1 MPARRRDHLPFADRR
16 DAGRRLALA
25 LADLRIDDPLVLA
38 LPRGG
43 VPVAAEVARALDA
56 PLDVMLVRKLGAPG
70 MPEYGLGAIAG
81 GAHPQTV
88 LNDDAIALLAP
99 DPAYLAAERRRQLEE
114 IERRHAAYMGTRPPL
129 ERRGRNVVLVDDGI
143 ATGAT
148 ARVALK
154 ALRLEGAATIVLAVP
169 VAPRRPL
176 AALRSLADKV
186 VCLATPITFHAVGE
200 HYRDFRQTTDDEV
213 IRLLADARAEPAA
226 RPSRRP
232 TD

>member
-1 MPARRRDHLPFADRR
+1 MPMPAARRDHLPFADRR

-25 LADLRIDDPLVLA
+25 LADLHVEAPLVLA

-43 VPVAAEVARALDA
+43 VPVAAEVARALEA

-88 LNDDAIALLAP
+88 LNDEVIALLSP
-99 DPAYLAAERRRQLEE
+99 DPGYVDAERRRQLAE
-114 IERRHAAYMGTRPPL
+114 IDRRQLAYLGDRPPL
-129 ERRGRNVVLVDDGI
+129 DRKGRNVILVDDGI

-148 ARVALK
+148 ARAALT

-169 VAPRRPL
+169 VAPRRAL
-176 AALRSLADKV
+176 EALRALADHV
-186 VCLATPITFHAVGE
+186 VCLATPAAFHAVGE
-200 HYRDFRQTTDDEV
+200 HYRDFRQTTDNEV
-213 IRLLADARAEPAA
+213 IRLLAETRAA
-226 RPSRRP
+226 PSG
-232 TD
+232 